1 MRSVDQVDTGA
12 AIDGSGRSVMAQGFT
27 KDGLARLDAVMTG
40 FVERDDIP
48 GLAWLVERHGETH
61 VGVAGADGP
70 GGTPVAADTIFRISS
85 VTKPI
90 TGVAALI
97 LVEECRLRLDDPV
110 DDLLP
115 ELADRRV
122 LAHPHAAVDDTV
134 AAHRPVT
141 LRDLL
146 TFRLGLGLDFTD
158 FSPKPVDAALAAAG
172 LAPGP
177 PAPGTTPAPDEY
189 LRRLGTV
196 PLLYQPG
203 ERWLYHTGAAVLGV
217 LIARAAGQPFEEFLA
232 ERLFEPLGM
241 VDTGFSVPPDKLD
254 RFGACFGIDVGTGE
268 RNVYDPADGQWARP
282 PAFAGGGDGLVSTL
296 ADLRAFGEMLLGGGT
311 YRGQRLLAR
320 NTVAA
325 MTTNQLTPEQV
336 MASSSSDDAATGWGF
351 CVGIGLRRNTTSRP
365 PGTYGWD
372 GGLGSSWSNDPSER
386 LTGVLLTNQTWASA
400 SPPAA
405 FGDFWTCAYTA
416 LAD

>member
-1 MRSVDQVDTGA
+1 MPK
-12 AIDGSGRSVMAQGFT
+12 GFT
-27 KDGLARLDAVMTG
+27 KDGLARLDAVMTA

-70 GGTPVAADTIFRISS
+70 GGTPVAPDTIFRISS

-110 DDLLP
+110 DELLP

-134 AAHRPVT
+134 PARRPIT

-146 TFRLGLGLDFTD
+146 TFRLGLGLDFAD
-158 FSPKPVDAALAAAG
+158 FSPKPVDEALAAAG
-172 LAPGP
+172 FAPGP
-177 PAPGTTPAPDEY
+177 PAPGGTLPPDEWV
-189 LRRLGTV
+189 RRLGTV

-203 ERWLYHTGAAVLGV
+203 ERWLYHMGAAVLGV
-217 LIARAAGQPFEEFLA
+217 LIARASGRPFEEFVA
-232 ERLFEPLGM
+232 ERVLAPLGM
-241 VDTGFSVPPDKLD
+241 ADTAFYVPPEKLD
-254 RFGACFGIDVGTGE
+254 RFGACFGADLATGE
-268 RNVYDPADGQWARP
+268 RNVYDPADGQWASP
-282 PAFAGGGDGLVSTL
+282 PALAGGGDGLVSTV
-296 ADLRAFGEMLLGGGT
+296 ADLRAFGEMLLAGGT
-311 YRGQRLLAR
+311 YRGERVLAR

-336 MASSSSDDAATGWGF
+336 AASAPDPDGAPGWGF
-351 CVGIGLRRNTTSRP
+351 CVGVGLHRNNVSRP

-372 GGLGSSWSNDPSER
+372 GGLGSSWSNDPSEG
-386 LTGVLLTNQTWASA
+386 LTGVLLTNQAWTSPT
-400 SPPAA
+400 PPAA